1 MSKNIDKSFLF
12 SEEMEFLF
20 ESVFDKLPIAIDIL
34 DAEGNIRM
42 INKTFFYYLGLEKDK
57 VINKYVLDVD
67 RNSRFPL
74 VLKTG
79 QNEIAYRHKFANG
92 KEAIVHRIAIKD
104 GDEVI
109 GGFGMILFEDLNEL
123 RKLIEKNRLLETEL
137 EHYKKT
143 LRKIH
148 GAKYSWEN
156 IIGKSD
162 AIVECKKKAM
172 KMANM
177 DSNILIY
184 GESGVGKELFAHAIH
199 NSSKR
204 RDYPFV
210 TVNCAAIP
218 EQLMESELFGY
229 EEGAFTGAQKGGKI
243 GKFELANHG
252 TIFLDEIGDMPYT
265 MQAKLLRVLQEGEI
279 ERVGGKAPIKVD
291 VRVISATN
299 KDLSKLVK
307 EGKFRS
313 DLFYRINVLMLNV
326 PPLRER
332 KEDIPLLIDHF
343 LSLLTQNSGIYKKVS
358 KEVYDILEKYDWP
371 GNIRELRNV
380 IERMVVNS
388 EGDII
393 RKTDIPLYILKKELP
408 VRKKGSG
415 LQEMLEEFEKEII
428 FETLKEC
435 NYNKS
440 QAAEI
445 LKIPRSRLYRKLKKF
460 GILEENNEVK

>member
-1 MSKNIDKSFLF
+1 MQGNVDKSFLF
-12 SEEMEFLF
+12 SNEMEFLF
-20 ESVFDKLPIAIDIL
+20 KNVFDKLPIAFDIL
-34 DAEGNIRM
+34 DEKGNVKM
-42 INKTFFYYLGLEKDK
+42 MNKTFLDFLGLRKEE

-79 QNEIAYRHKFANG
+79 QNEIAYKHKFANG

-137 EHYKKT
+137 NHYKKT
-143 LRKIH
+143 LRKIR
-148 GAKYSWEN
+148 GARYSWEN
-156 IIGKSD
+156 IVGKSD
-162 AIVECKKKAM
+162 AIIECKKKAI

-177 DSNILIY
+177 SSNILIY
-184 GESGVGKELFAHAIH
+184 GESGVGKELFAQSIH
-199 NSSKR
+199 NSSNR

-229 EEGAFTGAQKGGKI
+229 EEGAFTGAQRGGKI

-279 ERVGGKAPIKVD
+279 ERVGGKEPIRID

-299 KDLSKLVK
+299 KDLQKLIK

-332 KEDIPLLIDHF
+332 RGDIPLLIDHF
-343 LSLLTQNSGIYKKVS
+343 LYLLAQNSGIYKKVS

-371 GNIRELRNV
+371 GNIRELRNAV
-380 IERMVVNS
+380 ERMVVNS
-388 EGDII
+388 EGDTI
-393 RKTDIPLYILKKELP
+393 RKIDIPLYILNKEIP
-408 VRKKGSG
+408 VRQKESG
-415 LQEMLEEFEKEII
+415 LQKMLEEFEERII
-428 FETLKEC
+428 LETLKEC

-445 LKIPRSRLYRKLKKF
+445 LKIPRSRLYRKIKMF
-460 GILEENNEVK
+460 NITDINGAN

>member
-1 MSKNIDKSFLF
+1 
-12 SEEMEFLF
+12 
-20 ESVFDKLPIAIDIL
+20 
-34 DAEGNIRM
+34 
-42 INKTFFYYLGLEKDK
+42 
-57 VINKYVLDVD
+57 
-67 RNSRFPL
+67 
-74 VLKTG
+74 
-79 QNEIAYRHKFANG
+79 
-92 KEAIVHRIAIKD
+92 
-104 GDEVI
+104 
-109 GGFGMILFEDLNEL
+109 
-123 RKLIEKNRLLETEL
+123 
-137 EHYKKT
+137 
-143 LRKIH
+143 
-148 GAKYSWEN
+148 
-156 IIGKSD
+156 
-162 AIVECKKKAM
+162 
-172 KMANM
+172 
-177 DSNILIY
+177 
-184 GESGVGKELFAHAIH
+184 
-199 NSSKR
+199 
-204 RDYPFV
+204 
-210 TVNCAAIP
+210 
-218 EQLMESELFGY
+218 
-229 EEGAFTGAQKGGKI
+229 
-243 GKFELANHG
+243 
-252 TIFLDEIGDMPYT
+252 

-428 FETLKEC
+428 FETLKEY

>member
-1 MSKNIDKSFLF
+1 MGKNVGKSFLF
-12 SEEMEFLF
+12 SEKMEFLF
-20 ESVFDKLPIAIDIL
+20 ESVFDKLPIAFDIL

-42 INKTFFYYLGLEKDK
+42 MNKTFLDFLGLEKEK
-57 VINKYVLDVD
+57 VINRYVLDVD

-79 QNEIAYRHKFANG
+79 QNEIAYRHKCANG

-137 EHYKKT
+137 NHYKKT
-143 LRKIH
+143 LRKIR
-148 GAKYSWEN
+148 GARYSWEN
-156 IIGKSD
+156 IVGKSD
-162 AIVECKKKAM
+162 AIIECKKKAI
-172 KMANM
+172 KMASM

-184 GESGVGKELFAHAIH
+184 GESGVGKELFAQAIH
-199 NSSKR
+199 NSSSR

-279 ERVGGKAPIKVD
+279 ERVGGKEPIRVD

-299 KDLSKLVK
+299 KDLTKLIK

-332 KEDIPLLIDHF
+332 KGDIPLLIDHF
-343 LSLLTQNSGIYKKVS
+343 LYLLAQNSGIYKKIS

-371 GNIRELRNV
+371 GNIRELRNAV
-380 IERMVVNS
+380 ERMVVNS
-388 EGDII
+388 EGDTI
-393 RKTDIPLYILKKELP
+393 RKTDIPLYILNKEIP
-408 VRKKGSG
+408 IRKKGSG
-415 LQEMLEEFEKEII
+415 LQQMLEEFEEKII
-428 FETLKEC
+428 LETLKEC

-460 GILEENNEVK
+460 NILEDNEVK

>member
-42 INKTFFYYLGLEKDK
+42 INKTFLDYLGLEKDK

-210 TVNCAAIP
+210 TVNCAAVP

-252 TIFLDEIGDMPYT
+252 TIFLDEIG
-265 MQAKLLRVLQEGEI
+265 
-279 ERVGGKAPIKVD
+279 
-291 VRVISATN
+291 
-299 KDLSKLVK
+299 
-307 EGKFRS
+307 
-313 DLFYRINVLMLNV
+313 
-326 PPLRER
+326 
-332 KEDIPLLIDHF
+332 
-343 LSLLTQNSGIYKKVS
+343 
-358 KEVYDILEKYDWP
+358 
-371 GNIRELRNV
+371 
-380 IERMVVNS
+380 
-388 EGDII
+388 
-393 RKTDIPLYILKKELP
+393 
-408 VRKKGSG
+408 
-415 LQEMLEEFEKEII
+415 
-428 FETLKEC
+428 
-435 NYNKS
+435 
-440 QAAEI
+440 
-445 LKIPRSRLYRKLKKF
+445 
-460 GILEENNEVK
+460 

>member
-1 MSKNIDKSFLF
+1 MQGNVDKSFLF
-12 SEEMEFLF
+12 SNEMEFLF
-20 ESVFDKLPIAIDIL
+20 KNVFDKLPIAFDIL
-34 DAEGNIRM
+34 DEKGNVKM
-42 INKTFFYYLGLEKDK
+42 MNKTFLDFLGLRKEE

-79 QNEIAYRHKFANG
+79 QNEIAYKHKFANG

-104 GDEVI
+104 EDEVI

-137 EHYKKT
+137 NHYKKT
-143 LRKIH
+143 LRKIR
-148 GAKYSWEN
+148 GARYSWEN
-156 IIGKSD
+156 IVGKSD
-162 AIVECKKKAM
+162 AIIECKKRAI

-177 DSNILIY
+177 SSNILIY
-184 GESGVGKELFAHAIH
+184 GESGVGKELFAQSIH
-199 NSSKR
+199 NSSSR

-279 ERVGGKAPIKVD
+279 ERVGGKEPIRID

-299 KDLSKLVK
+299 KDLQKLIK

-326 PPLRER
+326 PSLHER
-332 KEDIPLLIDHF
+332 RGDIPLLIDHF
-343 LSLLTQNSGIYKKVS
+343 LYLLAQNSGIYKKVS
-358 KEVYDILEKYDWP
+358 KEVHDILEKYDWP
-371 GNIRELRNV
+371 GNIRELRNAV
-380 IERMVVNS
+380 ERMVVNS
-388 EGDII
+388 EGDTI
-393 RKTDIPLYILKKELP
+393 RKIDIPLYILNKEIP
-408 VRKKGSG
+408 IRQKGSG
-415 LQEMLEEFEKEII
+415 LQKMLEEFEEKII
-428 FETLKEC
+428 LETLKEC

-445 LKIPRSRLYRKLKKF
+445 LKIPRSRLYRKIKMF
-460 GILEENNEVK
+460 NINDINGAN